1 MPAMQ
6 EKHSAMHENISRSF
20 VVRIWI
26 EPRELPN
33 ETLEWRGMIQDV
45 LSGEKKNFRKFD
57 ELIDFMIL
65 QISKDIQR
73 PGGQEQ

>member
-1 MPAMQ
+1 MP
-6 EKHSAMHENISRSF
+6 ENFSRSY

-33 ETLEWRGMIQDV
+33 ETIEWRGMIQDV
-45 LSGEKKNFRKFD
+45 LSGEKKYFMKFD

-65 QISKDIQR
+65 QISKDIQG
-73 PGGQEQ
+73 PTGPEQ